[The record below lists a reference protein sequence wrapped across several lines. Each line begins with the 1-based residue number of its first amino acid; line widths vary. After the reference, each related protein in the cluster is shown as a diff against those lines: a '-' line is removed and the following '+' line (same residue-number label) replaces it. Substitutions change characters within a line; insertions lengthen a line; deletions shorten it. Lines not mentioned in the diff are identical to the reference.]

1 LNIEK
6 TQGNQVPEKSV
17 KSLLFAQ
24 FARVSQALASGN
36 RLELLEFLA
45 QGARSVD
52 ALAKLS
58 GLSVANTSRHLQVL
72 RQAGLVQARKEGLFV
87 YYSVSGGG
95 VIKLLAALQEVAQHN
110 VAEVTRLVHE
120 YLDAKDSFEPVSVT
134 ELAGRMRDGL
144 VTVLDVRPPEEY
156 AAGHLPG
163 AINVPLSQV
172 EEHAARLPR
181 DREVVAYCRGPFCVL
196 SFEAVAALRKRGLKA
211 RRLETGFP
219 EWKVAGLPV
228 E

>member
-1 LNIEK
+1 MN
-6 TQGNQVPEKSV
+6 V
-17 KSLLFAQ
+17 KSLLFAE
-24 FARVSQALASGN
+24 FARVSKALGSGN

-45 QGARSVD
+45 QGERSVD

-58 GLSVANTSRHLQVL
+58 QLSVANTSRHLQVL
-72 RQAGLVQARKEGLFV
+72 RQAGLVRARKDGLFV
-87 YYSVSGGG
+87 FYSLPGEG

-110 VAEVTRLVHE
+110 VAEVARLVDT
-120 YLDAKDSFEPVSVT
+120 YLTTKDNLEPVSVDD
-134 ELAGRMRDGL
+134 LMGRIGSGL
-144 VTVLDVRPPEEY
+144 VTIVDVRPREEY

-163 AINVPLSQV
+163 AINVPVTDLEQNL
-172 EEHAARLPR
+172 EAFPG
-181 DREVVAYCRGPFCVL
+181 DREIIAYCRGPFCLL
-196 SFEAVAALRKRGLKA
+196 SFDAVALLRKKGLKA

>member
-1 LNIEK
+1 MS
-6 TQGNQVPEKSV
+6 QQAV

-24 FARVSQALASGN
+24 FARVSKALASGN

-45 QGARSVD
+45 QGERSVD

-72 RQAGLVQARKEGLFV
+72 RQAGLVQTRKEGLFV
-87 YYSVSGGG
+87 HYSVSGGG

-120 YLDAKDSFEPVSVT
+120 YLDAKDSLEPVSVA
-134 ELAGRMRDGL
+134 ELTDRMRDGL
-144 VTVLDVRPPEEY
+144 VTVVDVRPPEEY

-163 AINVPLSQV
+163 AINVPLSQM
-172 EEHAARLPR
+172 EEHVARLPR

-196 SFEAVAALRKRGLKA
+196 SFEAVATLRKRGLKA

>member
-1 LNIEK
+1 MS
-6 TQGNQVPEKSV
+6 EKSV

-45 QGARSVD
+45 QGERSVD

-87 YYSVSGGG
+87 HYSVSGGG

-120 YLDAKDSFEPVSVT
+120 YLDAKDSFEPVSVA

-163 AINVPLSQV
+163 AINVPLSQM
-172 EEHAARLPR
+172 EEHVARLPR

-196 SFEAVAALRKRGLKA
+196 SFEAVATLRQRGLRA

>member
-1 LNIEK
+1 MSSKN
-6 TQGNQVPEKSV
+6 V
-17 KSLLFAQ
+17 KSLLFTE
-24 FARVSQALASGN
+24 FARVSKALGSGN

-45 QGARSVD
+45 QGERSVD

-72 RQAGLVQARKEGLFV
+72 RQAGLVAGRKEGLFV
-87 YYSVSGGG
+87 FYSVSGEG

-110 VAEVTRLVHE
+110 VAEVTQLVNT
-120 YLDAKDSFEPVSVT
+120 YLTSKDSLEPLSVND
-134 ELAGRMRDGL
+134 LVDRMRDGL
-144 VTVLDVRPPEEY
+144 VTVVDVRPKEEY

-163 AINVPLSQV
+163 AINVPLSDI
-172 EEHAARLPR
+172 EKNLSKLPR
-181 DREVVAYCRGPFCVL
+181 DREIIAYCRGPFCVL
-196 SFEAVAALRKRGLKA
+196 AFEAVARLRNEGLKA

>member
-1 LNIEK
+1 M
-6 TQGNQVPEKSV
+6 PEKAV

-45 QGARSVD
+45 QGERSVD
-52 ALAKLS
+52 TLAKLS

-72 RQAGLVQARKEGLFV
+72 RQAGLVQPRKEGLFV

-110 VAEVTRLVHE
+110 VAEVTRLVRE
-120 YLDAKDSFEPVSVT
+120 YLDAKDSFEPVSVA
-134 ELAGRMRDGL
+134 ELTGRMRDGL
-144 VTVLDVRPPEEY
+144 VTVVDVRPPEEY

-163 AINVPLSQV
+163 AINVPLSQL

-196 SFEAVAALRKRGLKA
+196 SFEAVVALRNRGLKA

>member
-1 LNIEK
+1 MAS
-6 TQGNQVPEKSV
+6 TGV
-17 KSLLFAQ
+17 KSLLFEQ

-45 QGARSVD
+45 QGERSVD

-72 RQAGLVQARKEGLFV
+72 RQAGLVQARKEGQFV

-95 VIKLLAALQEVAQHN
+95 VVKLLAALQEVAEHN

-120 YLDAKDSFEPVSVT
+120 YLDAKDSLEPVSVA
-134 ELAGRMRDGL
+134 ELAGRIREGL
-144 VTVLDVRPPEEY
+144 VTVVDVRPAEEY

-163 AINVPLSQV
+163 AINLPVSKIDEQL
-172 EEHAARLPR
+172 ARLPR
-181 DREVVAYCRGPFCVL
+181 DREIVAYCRGPFCIL
-196 SFEAVAALRKRGLKA
+196 SFEAVAELRKRGLKA

>member
-1 LNIEK
+1 VSEK
-6 TQGNQVPEKSV
+6 AV

-45 QGARSVD
+45 QGERSMNT
-52 ALAKLS
+52 LAKLS

-72 RQAGLVQARKEGLFV
+72 RQAGLVQPRKEGLFV

-110 VAEVTRLVHE
+110 VAEVTRLVHQ
-120 YLDAKDSFEPVSVT
+120 YLDAKDSFEPVSVA
-134 ELAGRMRDGL
+134 ELTSRMRDGL
-144 VTVLDVRPPEEY
+144 VTVVDVRPPEEY

-163 AINVPLSQV
+163 AINMPLSQM
-172 EEHAARLPR
+172 EEHVARLPR

>member
-1 LNIEK
+1 MAGK
-6 TQGNQVPEKSV
+6 GV
-17 KSLLFAQ
+17 KSLLFSQ

-45 QGARSVD
+45 QGERSVD

-72 RQAGLVQARKEGLFV
+72 RQAGLVASRKDGQFV
-87 YYSVSGGG
+87 HYSVSGGG

-110 VAEVTRLVHE
+110 VAEVTKLVHE
-120 YLDAKDSFEPVSVT
+120 YLNAKDSLEPVSVAD
-134 ELAGRMRDGL
+134 LAGRIREGL
-144 VTVLDVRPPEEY
+144 VTVVDVRPADEY

-163 AINVPLSQV
+163 AINLPVSKIDEQLAQ
-172 EEHAARLPR
+172 LPR
-181 DREVVAYCRGPFCVL
+181 NREIVAYCRGPFCIL
-196 SFEAVAALRKRGLKA
+196 SFEAVAELRKRGLKA